1 MRANCEARVRLTV
14 FVPCGA
20 DHSVGEV
27 GQTVSRAADRIS
39 RVSILFI
46 CVAVVAMSLS
56 LPARVYHAAVRLL
69 GTTIGVGPSFD
80 GFGLSIP
87 LLFNGTVLSP
97 GDAFHTVPYP
107 AQLNLDYPFIS
118 DLPILSDL
126 PYWPHS
132 LKQSERIGV
141 GFLEQDLARTPPGA
155 KVTVIGYSQ
164 GSQVAEIARA
174 DMAKDPAYVAN
185 ADDYRFILVGNPY
198 QPNGGILA
206 RFTSWSEVP
215 VIGDLFP
222 LGRPGPSDSP
232 FRTTYYQ
239 NQYDGFADFPAYFSL
254 LAVTNALL
262 GIVFEHVLPGYVFDD
277 PTDSNVVSSTVGNTT
292 YVTIPHLLPLLE
304 PLRLAASLIGAQRFV
319 DALDPILRVFVE
331 RAYDRTADPSQVKEF
346 AWTIPQEKVQ
356 AAWDALPAAFA
367 QSLAILCGATYT
379 PTVPVPVVASEQPE
393 TPVTEHPAQPV
404 DDSHAAQAVRGTV
417 VGLTNV
423 LSAVTQSVAWLLQV
437 ITGHAPSQAVPEPAV
452 EVAADS
458 GPAQRAAPAT
468 AVAASPQPP
477 KGDDDA
483 DSSGRVETASAAT
496 SDDAE
501 PVRTGRKQVQAD
513 AEDPQPTTDP
523 EPVTT
528 TDAEQEPDA
537 DSASDDAETPAA
549 TAADPAD
556 DSDPETP
563 RVQQNSTAADSA
575 DKDATAAAQPA
586 AGAAAPSAAA

>member
-1 MRANCEARVRLTV
+1 
-14 FVPCGA
+14 
-20 DHSVGEV
+20 
-27 GQTVSRAADRIS
+27 VSRAAGRIS
-39 RVSILFI
+39 RVSILFL

-87 LLFNGTVLSP
+87 LLFNGTVLPAGNS
-97 GDAFHTVPYP
+97 FHTVPYP

-118 DLPILSDL
+118 DLPVLSDL

-132 LKQSERIGV
+132 LKQSERIGA
-141 GFLEQDLARTPPGA
+141 GFLEQDLARTPAGT

-164 GSQVAEIARA
+164 GTQVAEIARA

-206 RFTSWSEVP
+206 RFTSWSQVP

-232 FRTTYYQ
+232 FRSTYYQ

-254 LAVTNALL
+254 LAVANALL

-277 PTDSNVVSSTVGNTT
+277 PTASNVVSTTVGNNT
-292 YVTIPHLLPLLE
+292 YVTIPHRLPLLE
-304 PLRLAASLIGAQRFV
+304 PLRLAAGLIGAQRFV

-346 AWTIPQEKVQ
+346 AWTIPQEKIQ
-356 AAWDALPAAFA
+356 AASDALPAAFA

-404 DDSHAAQAVRGTV
+404 DDSPAAQAVRNTV

-437 ITGHAPSQAVPEPAV
+437 VTGRTPSQAVLEPAAR
-452 EVAADS
+452 VAAEG
-458 GPAQRAAPAT
+458 GPAQRDAPAAAALSTGAAP
-468 AVAASPQPP
+468 SPNES
-477 KGDDDA
+477 GADDDA
-483 DSSGRVETASAAT
+483 DSSARVESASAAT
-496 SDDAE
+496 SDDAA
-501 PVRTGRKQVQAD
+501 PGRTGRKLPQAD
-513 AEDPQPTTDP
+513 VTDP
-523 EPVTT
+523 APATDPGSVTF
-528 TDAEQEPDA
+528 TDADDEPDA
-537 DSASDDAETPAA
+537 DAAPDDVETPTNRPSTGVTSDPVDDPNQESPRAQQDSPAA
-549 TAADPAD
+549 RATDGDATGAAHAAADTAAP
-556 DSDPETP
+556 
-563 RVQQNSTAADSA
+563 
-575 DKDATAAAQPA
+575 AAA
-586 AGAAAPSAAA
+586 